1 MNDQVFWCL
10 TPSGEFSVKSAY
22 NAIRGLNSPSHP
34 HMLSKDWKD
43 LWKLKANAR
52 LKNVLWKICWNILP
66 ICFVLNSRFPISS
79 LNCILCNNVPETI
92 KHLFLQCD

>member
-1 MNDQVFWCL
+1 MKF
-10 TPSGEFSVKSAY
+10 AY

-43 LWKLKANAR
+43 LWKLKVNAR
-52 LKNVLWKICWNILP
+52 HKNVLWKMCWNILP
-66 ICFVLNSRFPISS
+66 TCFVLNSRFPISS